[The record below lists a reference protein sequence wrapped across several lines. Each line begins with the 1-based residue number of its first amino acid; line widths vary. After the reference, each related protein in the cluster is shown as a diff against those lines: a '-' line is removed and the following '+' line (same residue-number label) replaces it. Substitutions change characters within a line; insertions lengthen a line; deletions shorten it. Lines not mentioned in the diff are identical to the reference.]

1 MQVIR
6 YRVGDNEICYAIFA
20 WYIFWKWYLIIH
32 MYTKSIFKCKLF
44 LLCLC
49 EFTGKILLIGSN
61 IILLIC
67 FYILKI
73 SMHVSIVW
81 IFYTIKEGEEN
92 TAENTIY
99 ISSSIQKQQ
108 LLCFTAVA
116 DVIAKDR
123 MFTLLASWLYLK
135 WQ

>member
-1 MQVIR
+1 MSL
-6 YRVGDNEICYAIFA
+6 
-20 WYIFWKWYLIIH
+20 WIH
-32 MYTKSIFKCKLF
+32 R
-44 LLCLC
+44 
-49 EFTGKILLIGSN
+49 KILLIGSN

-67 FYILKI
+67 FYILNI

-99 ISSSIQKQQ
+99 ISSSIQKEQ
-108 LLCFTAVA
+108 LLWFTAVA

-123 MFTLLASWLYLK
+123 MCTLLASWYISNDSRKHRQRRLSGGSRYSVHYLRADAFTIIIVNNYFCSVDINK
-135 WQ
+135 NVS